1 VNKAAGSVLPKWTG
15 GMFNAFKYKNFD
27 LTFSLDF
34 QSGGSFFSVTK
45 YYGDGAGMT
54 AATVGVNDKGFD
66 WRGFPGTYTT
76 AGGNTGTGGIRIP
89 GIYAP
94 GTPKAGQPND
104 QYISAR
110 SYFYTSLQR
119 DASNYI
125 LDASYIKL
133 REIRFGY
140 SLPKSV
146 LSKVPFAKSANL
158 GLTVQNAW
166 LIWATVKQYGLDPSE
181 LETYYREGGQL
192 PQTRQYGLNLRIA
205 F

>member
-1 VNKAAGSVLPKWTG
+1 
-15 GMFNAFKYKNFD
+15 
-27 LTFSLDF
+27 
-34 QSGGSFFSVTK
+34 
-45 YYGDGAGMT
+45 MT

-89 GIYAP
+89 GVYAP